1 MYFKCDKFD
10 ALRNEYLNTWYHSG
24 DSLQNV
30 CDIISTNNPVLITK
44 MSIYIKKLLKTT
56 KTDYYSKSQHILS
69 PSIKRNLNITIVMLE
84 AIWIT

>member
-1 MYFKCDKFD
+1 MYFKCDKSD

-30 CDIISTNNPVLITK
+30 HDIISTNNHVLIKK
-44 MSIYIKKLLKTT
+44 MCIYIKELLKTT
-56 KTDYYSKSQHILS
+56 KTDKYSKSQHILS
-69 PSIKRNLNITIVMLE
+69 PKIKTNFNITAVMLE